1 MKNIPSL
8 LGWIGI
14 EQKVLNI
21 DTFSMGEA
29 APVLAVLKRYLRQGA
44 SMQQRGCLP
53 PTDFESARVVICQL
67 VGATFAEPAYEAAV
81 GEHCGLRQTFWGEEG

>member
-1 MKNIPSL
+1 
-8 LGWIGI
+8 
-14 EQKVLNI
+14 
-21 DTFSMGEA
+21 
-29 APVLAVLKRYLRQGA
+29 
-44 SMQQRGCLP
+44 MQQRGCLP